1 MNQEKLKEA
10 NRLNK
15 LIEEHEQALN
25 CFEYDTNYYA
35 RDEEHDLPIA
45 LESTNPILIIE
56 YDNPFE
62 GGCEQQRIPMVLSD
76 LLINIIKDSIK
87 GNLEKLKDKFQA
99 L

>member
-1 MNQEKLKEA
+1 MNKEKLMEA

-25 CFEYDTNYYA
+25 CFEFDTNYYA
-35 RDEEHDLPIA
+35 RDEDPNLPIA

-56 YDNPFE
+56 HDDPFE
-62 GGCEQQRIPMVLSD
+62 GGREQQRIPMVLSD
-76 LLINIIKDSIK
+76 FLINLIKDSIK
-87 GNLEKLKDKFQA
+87 GNLEKLKDEFQN